1 MISGTALCCPLSVG
15 GGHPLLIS
23 LTMCRVFMTGHT
35 KGFRCA
41 TGHVDYTVSE
51 FRVSVDV
58 AGLSTFQF
66 LPQIPSA
73 KDSVETSNATS

>member
-1 MISGTALCCPLSVG
+1 
-15 GGHPLLIS
+15 
-23 LTMCRVFMTGHT
+23 MCGVFMTGHT

-41 TGHVDYTVSE
+41 IGHIDCTVSE

-58 AGLSTFQF
+58 TGGSSSQC

-73 KDSVETSNATS
+73 KDSVETRNVTSCTESARFRSRVVSTHVCRFFAL